1 MNRVTKSDSWV
12 RNPDGTPGV
21 LLTAGRAG
29 LPPSFR
35 LDGVCRCGWELWRWS
50 IAGAVLSLTC
60 TGCGQLVEFNV
71 SLPLISVLK
80 ELKKLARE
88 ARKEVNNDY

>member
-12 RNPDGTPGV
+12 RNPDGTPGE
-21 LLTAGRAG
+21 LLTTEWAGP
-29 LPPSFR
+29 PPSFR

-50 IAGAVLSLTC
+50 IGGRVIRMVC
-60 TGCGQLVEFNV
+60 NGCGQLVEFNV

-80 ELKKLARE
+80 ELKKLDPE
-88 ARKEVNNDY
+88 QVV